1 MNVEMV
7 QFKRILIPTDFSPAA
22 WNAINMAI
30 DMCCGEKASITLLH
44 VYPSSAKFD
53 NRTKSLDSELN
64 SDLKGLEQRMTTFSR
79 ELSKGK
85 DLEIDSVILSGWVDE
100 EILSFIQK
108 NDFDLVIMGIN
119 SNGLD
124 NRPGSH
130 ITQMI
135 EKTSTPLMVIPNNQ
149 TKTAFTIK

>member
-1 MNVEMV
+1 MEMI
-7 QFKRILIPTDFSPAA
+7 QFKKILIPTDFSPAA

-30 DMCCGEKASITLLH
+30 NISCGKTASITLLH
-44 VYPSSAKFD
+44 VYPANAKFD
-53 NRTKSLDSELN
+53 TRTKNHDSELN
-64 SDLKGLEQRMTTFSR
+64 EDLKRLKQRMTTFSD

-85 DLEIDSVILSGWVDE
+85 DLEIDSVILTGWVDE

-108 NDFDLVIMGIN
+108 NEFDLVIMGVN

-135 EKTSTPLMVIPNNQ
+135 EQTSTPLMVIPNND
-149 TKTAFTIK
+149 IKSTVNP

>member
-1 MNVEMV
+1 MI

-30 DMCCGEKASITLLH
+30 DISCGKTASITLLH
-44 VYPSSAKFD
+44 VYPASAKFD
-53 NRTKSLDSELN
+53 TRTKYLNSELN
-64 SDLKGLEQRMTTFSR
+64 ADLERLKKRMTTFSD

-85 DLEIDSVILSGWVDE
+85 DLEIDSVILNGWVDE
-100 EILSFIQK
+100 EILEYVQK
-108 NDFDLVIMGIN
+108 NDFDLVIMGVN

-149 TKTAFTIK
+149 TKTAITYK

>member
-1 MNVEMV
+1 
-7 QFKRILIPTDFSPAA
+7 
-22 WNAINMAI
+22 
-30 DMCCGEKASITLLH
+30 MCRDKKASITLLH
-44 VYPSSAKFD
+44 VYPASAKFD
-53 NRTKSLDSELN
+53 TRTKYLNDDRNADLDR
-64 SDLKGLEQRMTTFSR
+64 LKQRMTTFSD
-79 ELSKGK
+79 ELSRGK

-108 NDFDLVIMGIN
+108 NEFDLVIMGVN

-135 EKTSTPLMVIPNNQ
+135 EKTSTPLMVIPNDHS
-149 TKTAFTIK
+149 KTAFTH